1 MCLWLLL
8 KKVFKGRECWKVYLC
23 PFMFTHAPVRSIRE
37 RKNFCPLIIIIIIIF
52 ITLANGQ
59 GLKKLRFKC
68 RGQKS
73 IILSFA
79 WSTRIFILCLPWNLP
94 LKRNGFHWAFLVKVT
109 GVTETS
115 VLSMSSLLAFEEVQM

>member
-1 MCLWLLL
+1 MFLWLLL
-8 KKVFKGRECWKVYLC
+8 KKVCKGRECWKVYLC
-23 PFMFTHAPVRSIRE
+23 QFMFTHAPVRSIRE
-37 RKNFCPLIIIIIIIF
+37 RKNFCSLIIIIIIF
-52 ITLANGQ
+52 ITLTNGQ

-68 RGQKS
+68 RGQKL

-79 WSTRIFILCLPWNLP
+79 WSTRIFMLCLLWNLP
-94 LKRNGFHWAFLVKVT
+94 LKRNGFHWAFLAKVT